1 MMRTVVI
8 GAGKTGLAVA
18 RRLLADGDEVT
29 LSDKRAE
36 LERFSA
42 PRLTWELGGHQ
53 VKTLLAADRIVL
65 SPGVPSFPALET
77 ARRAGVA
84 ITGEIELATH
94 RISAPIV
101 GITGTNGKSTVTALC
116 GAIAEAT
123 GRPSFTGGNLGTP
136 LIDVVGTPAASVE
149 GLCIVELS
157 SYQLETFEHAHPRAA
172 ALLNL
177 TPDHLDR
184 YGSMEGYGDAKMKIA
199 RNMSGDDVLVISGE
213 DAEVARALERNP
225 VRCRVLRFGL
235 DAGDAC
241 IEGDDY
247 VLRLAHEERYPRS
260 LSRLAGRHNDRN
272 VLAALLLLRACNIA
286 SRDAVRLGLAG
297 FRALPHRME
306 LVAERGGVRFYDD
319 SKATNVD
326 SVVAGV
332 DGFPV
337 PFTLIAGGRD
347 KGGSYAPL
355 VDALLRGPCRGIVT
369 IGEAAPL
376 IEAAVGE
383 RLQVARAAT
392 LPDAVRTAREWMKA
406 GEAVIL
412 SPACSSFDMFR
423 DYAERG
429 AVFKQSALDQP

>member
-1 MMRTVVI
+1 MRTVVI

-18 RRLLADGDEVT
+18 RRLLADGDDVT
-29 LSDKRAE
+29 LSDTRAE
-36 LERFSA
+36 LETFAA
-42 PRLTWELGGHQ
+42 PRLTWELGGHAAH
-53 VKTLLAADRIVL
+53 TLLAADRIVL
-65 SPGVPSFPALET
+65 SPGVPAFPALDA
-77 ARRAGVA
+77 ARAAGVV
-84 ITGEIELATH
+84 ITGEVELATR
-94 RISAPIV
+94 RISAPLI

-123 GRPSFTGGNLGTP
+123 GRPTFTGGNLGTP
-136 LIDVVGTPAASVE
+136 LIEVVGTPAASPD
-149 GLCIVELS
+149 GLCVVELS
-157 SYQLETFEHAHPRAA
+157 SYQLETFEQAHPRAA

-184 YGSMEGYGDAKMKIA
+184 YGSMERYGDAKMNIA
-199 RNMSGDDVLVISGE
+199 RNMSGDDVLVVSGE
-213 DAEVARALERNP
+213 DPEVARALEQNP
-225 VRCRVLRFGL
+225 VRCRVLRFGVH
-235 DAGDAC
+235 DGDAR
-241 IEGDDY
+241 IEGNEY
-247 VLRLAHEERYPRS
+247 VLRLPHEERHPRA

-272 VLAALLLLRACNIA
+272 VLAALLLLRASDLA

-306 LVAERGGVRFYDD
+306 LVVERSGVRYYDD

-326 SVVAGV
+326 SVVAGI

-337 PFTLIAGGRD
+337 PFALIAGGRD

-355 VDALLRGPCRGIVT
+355 VDALGRGACRGVVV

-376 IEAAVGE
+376 IEAAIGNRV
-383 RLQVARAAT
+383 RLARAAT
-392 LPDAVRTAREWMKA
+392 LPEAVRTAREWMQA

-429 AVFKQSALDQP
+429 AVFKKAALDQP